1 MFVIRAFSNLM
12 IIIENVRE
20 KSNLE
25 FILSK
30 SSKDSGNTKVE
41 KYVPY
46 LKKSRIDDSASSLP
60 VTYYLIII

>member
-12 IIIENVRE
+12 IIIEKVRE

-46 LKKSRIDDSASSLP
+46 LKKSRIDDSASFLP

>member
-12 IIIENVRE
+12 IIIEKVCE

-46 LKKSRIDDSASSLP
+46 LKKSRIDDSALFLP